1 MHMPD
6 PADTEAGDLKTVPN
20 LRFRLNWPVT
30 TVFREEISKRESQRD
45 GYLSRNGKALGAYQ
59 LTPDALRDIGW
70 LDADGHWT
78 EKSGVTDYTAFWTS
92 PLRQEIALKEFLL
105 RNRQLLAA
113 NNFEVPIGQ
122 SVQGIKGDFTI
133 TENGLAA
140 AMHREGEPR
149 VRRYLKFL
157 AKQGWTSDETKFP
170 GESADIFRHIETRL
184 REFADIPYLR
194 PHGH

>member
-1 MHMPD
+1 MPD
-6 PADTEAGDLKTVPN
+6 PADTDAGDLKIVPN
-20 LRFRLNWPVT
+20 LRFRLHWPVT
-30 TVFREEISKRESQRD
+30 AIFREEISKRESQRD

-59 LTPDALRDIGW
+59 LTPDALKDIGW
-70 LDADGHWT
+70 LDGEGRWT
-78 EKSGVTDYTAFWTS
+78 EKSGVTDDTAFLTS

-105 RNRQLLAA
+105 RNRQLLGA
-113 NNFEVPIGQ
+113 NNFEIPIGQ
-122 SVQGIKGDFTI
+122 TVQGIKGDFTI

-149 VRRYLKFL
+149 VKRYLKFL
-157 AKQGWTSDETKFP
+157 AKQGWISDESQFP
-170 GESADIFRHIETRL
+170 EESAEIFKHIETRL